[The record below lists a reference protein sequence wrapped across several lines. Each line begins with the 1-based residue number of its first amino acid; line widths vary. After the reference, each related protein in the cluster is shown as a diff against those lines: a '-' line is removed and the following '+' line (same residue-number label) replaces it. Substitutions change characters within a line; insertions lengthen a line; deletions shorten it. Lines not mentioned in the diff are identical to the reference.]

1 VTDKQLC
8 TQCGEREGVVTLNRI
23 EAGTVRTDH
32 LCAKCAAE
40 KGIQTADTVAETP
53 LGGLLAALGTD
64 LTPAP
69 ATAAS
74 QTTTCSGCGAT
85 LKDFRESGHLGCDL
99 CYTTFAEPLEELLRR
114 LHGSAHHVG
123 TSYSPPEAPDRPI
136 EESTDSLR
144 ERLKQAVDREAFEL
158 AAELRDRLRDRE

>member
-1 VTDKQLC
+1 MSEKQLC

-23 EAGTVRTDH
+23 EGGTVRTDH

-40 KGIQTADTVAETP
+40 KGIQTADAVADTP

-64 LTPAP
+64 LSPTPASGAGE
-69 ATAAS
+69 ATA
-74 QTTTCSGCGAT
+74 CPGCGAT
-85 LKDFRESGHLGCDL
+85 LTDFRESGHLGCDL

-123 TSYSPPEAPDRPI
+123 TSYSPPDAPDRSI
-136 EESTDSLR
+136 EETTDSLR

-158 AAELRDRLRDRE
+158 AAELRDRLRERE